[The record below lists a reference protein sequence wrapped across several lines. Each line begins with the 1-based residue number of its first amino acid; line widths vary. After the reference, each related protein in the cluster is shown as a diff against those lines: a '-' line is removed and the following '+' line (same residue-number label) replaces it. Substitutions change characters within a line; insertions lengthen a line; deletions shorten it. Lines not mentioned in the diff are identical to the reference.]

1 MHLMIFSPG
10 KVTHGFAFDDATNEE
25 LYDMLYTAATKEQGN
40 GRNKKEEVLDR
51 DTSMVEESVR

>member
-40 GRNKKEEVLDR
+40 GRVKKENISDE
-51 DTSMVEESVR
+51 DTSLGNKSL

>member
-10 KVTHGFAFDDATNEE
+10 KVTHGFIDDDATNEE

-40 GRNKKEEVLDR
+40 GRNR
-51 DTSMVEESVR
+51 QAVEREGMGREDSK

>member
-10 KVTHGFAFDDATNEE
+10 KVDHGFIDDDATNDA

-40 GRNKKEEVLDR
+40 GKERKEDARTGLGGEDR
-51 DTSMVEESVR
+51 W